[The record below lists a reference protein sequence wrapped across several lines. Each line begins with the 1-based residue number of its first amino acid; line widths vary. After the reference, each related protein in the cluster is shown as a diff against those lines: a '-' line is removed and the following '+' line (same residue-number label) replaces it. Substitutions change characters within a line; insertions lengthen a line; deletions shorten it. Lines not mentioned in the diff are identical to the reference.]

1 MVHKH
6 TSNGTLT
13 PRYYSDIFLFLKFE
27 FLHFPINKVHQ
38 DIICCAQRE
47 KQFNA
52 CLSFS
57 WCDLP
62 RFFTPPAPQKAW
74 TPPPPTISPL
84 LIVHLVIPFN
94 FPNLPTL
101 KKENFK
107 NKQRSSHEQY
117 HVKCILYVKMWLA
130 FVTLRE
136 SGLHL
141 SVWYY
146 L

>member
-62 RFFTPPAPQKAW
+62 RFFTSPAPQKAW
-74 TPPPPTISPL
+74 TPPPHHLSTHHSAFSPSFQL
-84 LIVHLVIPFN
+84 FKSLN
-94 FPNLPTL
+94 S